1 MILNTLEISNQ
12 HVRIVNILQREKN
25 PIKTCNFISNKIIIK
40 KWVDQI
46 SQTDC
51 ILSRRNNVSVM
62 LDYRTDFHLNKGGRV
77 DIR

>member
-12 HVRIVNILQREKN
+12 HVRIVNIFQSKTN
-25 PIKTCNFISNKIIIK
+25 PFKTCNFIFNKIIIK